1 MFFNKAYR
9 DDQNLL
15 RKAVD
20 GNAQSTK
27 DLIQMLSVPAYSL
40 AWKMLNDKN
49 DAEDIVQEA
58 FVRLWKSASGFNG
71 GSRLLT
77 YFYSI
82 VRNLCLD
89 KLRTKYKDVHEE
101 YDETK
106 HQPDDR
112 VEIND
117 LEVFDSED
125 LHRALVAL
133 SVNQRTALMMW
144 VYEEKTSKQIG
155 QILGLNKNAV
165 DQLLFRAKIKLKN
178 ELERA
183 KGKRDE

>member
-71 GSRLLT
+71 RSKLLT
-77 YFYSI
+77 YFSP
-82 VRNLCLD
+82 
-89 KLRTKYKDVHEE
+89 DVWSSW
-101 YDETK
+101 
-106 HQPDDR
+106 
-112 VEIND
+112 
-117 LEVFDSED
+117 F
-125 LHRALVAL
+125 
-133 SVNQRTALMMW
+133 
-144 VYEEKTSKQIG
+144 
-155 QILGLNKNAV
+155 
-165 DQLLFRAKIKLKN
+165 
-178 ELERA
+178 
-183 KGKRDE
+183 